1 MDMRRRELLRAGFA
15 GAILPVLEK
24 GRSAMAARLTPEEI
38 KQRAIEAR
46 EKALAN
52 FPFERVDVAGQDALS
67 TWEKLKA
74 AGRAIPVVIGDD
86 ESFERLLGPFSPTWP
101 NRKPLAAILSAAEGT
116 RHPES
121 LAAHRAEENARAH
134 EFLRKHLESNPN
146 APLPKM
152 IVTDSAGQHE
162 LTREETIAA
171 MMAERMS
178 PPIGDWP
185 SQVETIPELSVALRR
200 GKRPATDI
208 HIVLVPT
215 DDWTTVPAH
224 LRWGGWNACPAPEYH
239 IAALRSW
246 RDRFGAELVGL
257 ASDTMNLRV
266 TRRPQTRPEAL
277 DLAREQYLYC
287 SDIVDQGVGTLSALA
302 AALMENDWWYFWWD

>member
-1 MDMRRRELLRAGFA
+1 
-15 GAILPVLEK
+15 
-24 GRSAMAARLTPEEI
+24 MAARLSPEEI
-38 KQRAIEAR
+38 KRRAAENR

-52 FPFERVDVAGQDALS
+52 FAFERVQVPGKDALTS
-67 TWEKLKA
+67 WEELKS
-74 AGRAIPVVIGDD
+74 AGRGFPVVVGDED
-86 ESFERLLGPFSPTWP
+86 SFGHLLEPFSPAWP
-101 NRKPLAAILSAAEGT
+101 NQRTVAEVLAAAEGI
-116 RHPES
+116 RHPEG
-121 LAAHRAEENARAH
+121 LAAQRDEGAARAR
-134 EFLRKHLESNPN
+134 EFMRKHLESNPN

-152 IVTDSAGQHE
+152 IVTDASGQRE

-185 SQVETIPELSVALRR
+185 SGVEAIPELSVALPR
-200 GKRPATDI
+200 GNRPATDI
-208 HIVLVPT
+208 HIVLIPT

-257 ASDTMNLRV
+257 AFDTMNLRV
-266 TRRPQTRPEAL
+266 TRRPQTRAESL

-287 SDIVDQGVGTLSALA
+287 SDIVDQGVGTLSSLA
-302 AALMENDWWYFWWD
+302 AALMANDWWYFWWD